1 MCILKIHLFAQ
12 FLKGHISGTV
22 CARKV
27 KFLQTGFFT
36 LFYPHAKFA
45 EDSRTWVD
53 ISQKLY

>member
-12 FLKGHISGTV
+12 FLKGHISRTV

-36 LFYPHAKFA
+36 LFYPHAKFG

-53 ISQKLY
+53 SLLN